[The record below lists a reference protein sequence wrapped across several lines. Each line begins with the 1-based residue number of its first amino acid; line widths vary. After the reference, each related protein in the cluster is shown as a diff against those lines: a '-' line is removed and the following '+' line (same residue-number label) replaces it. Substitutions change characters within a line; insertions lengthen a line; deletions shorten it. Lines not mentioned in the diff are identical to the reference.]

1 MTKLKLI
8 LVASVI
14 FILISGCAVGPNFV
28 KPEQEVLKEYSVP
41 DSTRIDT
48 TRLDSL
54 VNLNWWELFTD
65 PVLDTL
71 IKFALEENR
80 DVNIAASRLEQA
92 RATMGFT
99 EADIYPRLDIQGGAM
114 RGNLIGGV
122 IQAESIQNNFFIAP
136 VVNWEIDFWGKFRR
150 ANEAARSDL
159 MASAYSLR
167 TVQISLI
174 TEVVS
179 TYFKLLDY
187 QRRLEIS
194 RRTLVS
200 RTESLRIISQRYE
213 KGIVP
218 EIDLNQSQIQLEI
231 ANANIPATERLIAKT
246 QHALSILVGRLP
258 GPIITGTDWEKEI
271 LPPGVPV
278 GLPSQL
284 LERRPD
290 ILQSEYL
297 LMAQN
302 ARIGVAKAMMFPSIS
317 LTGIFGA
324 ASTELSALTTG
335 DPAWSISGSLLGP
348 LFNFNKNTL
357 RVEIEEERTK
367 QAWFSYENTVL
378 NAFREVEDAL
388 VEVKTYKLQLKSVQR
403 KNDAAKNAARLA
415 AERYDKG
422 VTSYLEFLDAER
434 TFFSVE
440 IELSQIKQQYANSF
454 VRLYKALG
462 GGWLSEDEMNEANN
476 PQEN

>member
-1 MTKLKLI
+1 L
-8 LVASVI
+8 
-14 FILISGCAVGPNFV
+14 
-28 KPEQEVLKEYSVP
+28 
-41 DSTRIDT
+41 
-48 TRLDSL
+48 
-54 VNLNWWELFTD
+54 
-65 PVLDTL
+65 
-71 IKFALEENR
+71 
-80 DVNIAASRLEQA
+80 
-92 RATMGFT
+92 
-99 EADIYPRLDIQGGAM
+99 
-114 RGNLIGGV
+114 
-122 IQAESIQNNFFIAP
+122 QAESAQNNFFIAP

-150 ANEAARSDL
+150 ANEAARSEL

-167 TVQISLI
+167 TVQIGLI
-174 TEVVS
+174 AEVVS

-187 QRRLEIS
+187 HRRFEIS
-194 RRTLVS
+194 HRTLES

-231 ANANIPATERLIAKT
+231 ANANIPATERQIAKT

-258 GPIITGTDWEKEI
+258 GSIITSTDWEKEI
-271 LPPGVPV
+271 LPPVVPV

-357 RVEIEEERTK
+357 RVEIQEERTK
-367 QAWFSYENTVL
+367 QALFSYDNTVL

-388 VEVKTYKLQLKSVQR
+388 VEVKTYKLQLKSVRR
-403 KNDAAKNAARLA
+403 KNLAAKNAAQLS

-440 IELSQIKQQYANSF
+440 LELSRIKQQYANSF

-462 GGWLSEDEMNEANN
+462 GGWLSEEEMNAANN
-476 PQEN
+476 SPEE